1 MKVFGVATT
10 RKVMLVGRGSA
21 TEGNLSRQTKPGASL
36 DFSSLY
42 DAWFERVSG
51 WLGAMGAP
59 DTDRED
65 LAQEVFLVVR
75 RRLHDFDGRNVAGWL
90 YRIAS
95 RKVGQLR
102 RRRWIST
109 LFGSGNGV
117 DVNDLS
123 FPGQNAIEELETK
136 EKRLLL
142 QRLLAKMSERR
153 RGVFVLFEVEGYK
166 GEEIAEILDVPLNT
180 VWTRLHH
187 ARKEFYGLLA
197 RHRRAEREVR

>member
-1 MKVFGVATT
+1 MQ
-10 RKVMLVGRGSA
+10 VGRGSS

-42 DAWFERVSG
+42 DAWFARVSG
-51 WLGAMGAP
+51 WLGALGAP

-95 RKVGQLR
+95 RKVGQHR
-102 RRRWIST
+102 RRRWISA
-109 LFGSGNGV
+109 LLVRGKRIDV
-117 DVNDLS
+117 DDLS

-166 GEEIAEILDVPLNT
+166 GEEIAEIMDVPLNT

-197 RHRRAEREVR
+197 RHRRTEREVP

>member
-1 MKVFGVATT
+1 
-10 RKVMLVGRGSA
+10 MLAGRGSA
-21 TEGNLSRQTKPGASL
+21 TDRSLSRLAKTGAHL

-42 DAWFERVSG
+42 DTWFDRVSS
-51 WLGAMGAP
+51 WLGALGAP

-95 RKVGQLR
+95 RKVGEHR

-109 LFGSGNGV
+109 LFTRGTQI
-117 DVNDLS
+117 DVSDLS

-142 QRLLAKMSERR
+142 QRLLAKMSDRR
-153 RGVFVLFEVEGYK
+153 RCVFVLFEVEGYK

-187 ARKEFYGLLA
+187 ARKEFYSLLA
-197 RHRRAEREVR
+197 RHRRAERGVR